1 MNANESN
8 SLLISVSVCV
18 CGCFLF
24 FFLFVCLFLVGSD
37 ILTPQKNFLE
47 NETAPVFKFHGSI

>member
-8 SLLISVSVCV
+8 SLLIFVCV
-18 CGCFLF
+18 CVCVRA
-24 FFLFVCLFLVGSD
+24 FFLAGIFFLVGSD
-37 ILTPQKNFLE
+37 ILAPQKNFLE